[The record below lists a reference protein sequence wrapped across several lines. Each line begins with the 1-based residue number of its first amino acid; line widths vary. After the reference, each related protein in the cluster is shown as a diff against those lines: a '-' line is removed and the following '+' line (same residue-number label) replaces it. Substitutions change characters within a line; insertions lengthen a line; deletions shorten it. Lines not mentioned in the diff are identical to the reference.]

1 VSDLHSHPT
10 GPELL
15 DAVLGYL
22 TDTVRPLLPP
32 EQAYPFRVALAALAI
47 VGRELRSGPAD
58 EAAHAARLAGLGFA
72 DDAALAAALRSGEVP
87 DDALPAVHAAL
98 LADAEAR
105 LRVTDPRLA
114 P

>member
-1 VSDLHSHPT
+1 VRDLHSHPT
-10 GPELL
+10 APELV

-32 EQAYPFRVALAALAI
+32 EQAYAFRVALAALAI
-47 VGRELRSGPAD
+47 VGRELRDGAGD
-58 EAAHAARLAGLGFA
+58 EAAHAERLAGLGFA
-72 DDAALAAALRSGEVP
+72 DDAALAAALRSGEVR